1 MKLATYRDGSRDGQL
16 VVVARDLSQA
26 HYATGIAGRLQQVLD
41 DWNFLSPQLQSLA
54 RRLDQGRAPHA
65 FAFDPARCM
74 APLPRAF
81 QAFSAAAQGPS
92 GALALTECGSRGFA
106 DARTCLRPALPL
118 DELHL
123 APGLAVLTGDLPAR
137 TESAAAAGSVRLLA
151 LAVEVSAATLLQR
164 DRAAGGGPLQGR
176 LATAFAPVAVTPDE
190 LGAGGWQDGRA
201 RLQLRA
207 RRNEIAWPARDAA
220 AGPLP
225 EGFGG
230 WLAHACAMRGLD
242 AGSLLWAEVA
252 AARPT
257 GRAPRRGPAA
267 DPTLQPGDSFRLEAR
282 DAAGQDVF
290 GALELAWPE
299 PAGGR
304 PLPAE
309 TEAGEPLPA

>member
-16 VVVARDLSQA
+16 VVVSRDLSQA

-41 DWNFLSPQLQSLA
+41 DWNFLSPQLQALSQRLA
-54 RRLDQGRAPHA
+54 QGRAPHA
-65 FAFDPARCM
+65 FAFEPARCM

-81 QAFSAAAQGPS
+81 QAFSAAAHGPS
-92 GALALTECGSRGFA
+92 GALALAECGSRGFA
-106 DARTCLRPALPL
+106 AARTGLRPALRI
-118 DELHL
+118 DELRL

-137 TESAAAAGSVRLLA
+137 SEPAVAAGAVRLLA
-151 LAVEVSAATLLQR
+151 LAVEVTAAPLLQR
-164 DRAAGGGPLQGR
+164 DRAGGGGPLQGR

-190 LGAGGWQDGRA
+190 LGVGGWHDGRA

-220 AGPLP
+220 AGPAP

-230 WLAHACAMRGLD
+230 WLAHACALQGLG

-252 AARPT
+252 AGA
-257 GRAPRRGPAA
+257 ARRGSGG
-267 DPTLQPGDSFRLEAR
+267 DPTLQPGDGFRLEAR

-290 GALELAWPE
+290 GAVELAWPE
-299 PAGGR
+299 EAAGPR
-304 PLPAE
+304 DTADADAEDDALLPA
-309 TEAGEPLPA
+309 